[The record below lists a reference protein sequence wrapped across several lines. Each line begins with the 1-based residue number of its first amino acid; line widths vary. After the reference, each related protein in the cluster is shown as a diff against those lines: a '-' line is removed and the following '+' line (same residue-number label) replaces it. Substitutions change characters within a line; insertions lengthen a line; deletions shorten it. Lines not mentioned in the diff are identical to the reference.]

1 MNIMMIKG
9 TEYNEGD
16 QVKVVK
22 DGREYVGVLMP
33 SRSDRI
39 VLKLKNGYNVG
50 LSLDGTGIELVER
63 GTAISKPQ
71 AKAHPQKPGLPKVS
85 ILSTGGTIASR
96 VDYRT
101 GAVSSQFTADDIL
114 DAIPELTDIASF
126 DGKVLSMIFSE
137 DMDPSVW
144 TNLARAA
151 YEDIKNGA
159 DGIIVT
165 HGTDTLMYTAAALS
179 FMVQSPV
186 PIVLVGAQRSSDRPS
201 SDNAMNMI
209 CAAAVATSNIAG
221 VSVVMHGSTSDDFC
235 LVHRGTKVRKLHT
248 SMRTAFQSVNEA
260 PLAKVDY
267 GTRAITKVSDYTKRG
282 QKELKLMDKM
292 DSRCVLVKFY
302 PGMSSDIIDYYRE
315 KGYKGLVLEGTGLGH
330 VNTAWIPIIK
340 KATDSGMVVVMCS
353 QCINGRIC
361 DRVYSTGI
369 DLLKAGVVEGEDMLA
384 EVALVKLMWA
394 FGQTQDPQEVGRIMR
409 TDYAGEIQWRSTL

>member
-16 QVKVVK
+16 QVRVVK
-22 DGREYVGVLMP
+22 DNREYVGVMMP

-39 VLKLKNGYNVG
+39 VLKLKSGYNVG
-50 LSLDGTGIELVER
+50 LSIDGTGIELLER
-63 GTAISKPQ
+63 GTAPAKPQ
-71 AKAHPQKPGLPKVS
+71 HKEHPQKPGLPKVS

-126 DGKVLSMIFSE
+126 NGKVLSMIFSE

-144 TNLARAA
+144 ASLARAA
-151 YEDIKNGA
+151 YEDIRNGV

-209 CAAAVATSNIAG
+209 CAAAVATSDIAG
-221 VSVVMHGSTSDDFC
+221 VTVVMHGSTSDDFC
-235 LVHRGTKVRKLHT
+235 YVHRGTKVRKLHT

-260 PLAKVDY
+260 PLARVDY
-267 GTRAITKVSDYTKRG
+267 GTRAITKISDYVKRG
-282 QKELKLMDKM
+282 EKELTLMDKM
-292 DSRCVLVKFY
+292 DGRCALVKFY

-330 VNTAWIPIIK
+330 VNTGWIPVIK
-340 KATDSGMVVVMCS
+340 RATDSGMVIVMCS
-353 QCINGRIC
+353 QCVNGRIC

-394 FGQTQDPQEVGRIMR
+394 FGQTQDPKEVRRIMT
-409 TDYAGEIQWRSTL
+409 TDYAGEIQRRSAL